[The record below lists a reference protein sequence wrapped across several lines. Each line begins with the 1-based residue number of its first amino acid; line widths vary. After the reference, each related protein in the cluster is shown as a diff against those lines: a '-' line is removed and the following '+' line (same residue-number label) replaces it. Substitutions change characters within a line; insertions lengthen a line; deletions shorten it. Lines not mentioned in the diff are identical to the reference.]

1 MTSDH
6 SNDHPTYLTDHA
18 IAGIAAGLIDA
29 SLPRSRW
36 THAAHFAAAL
46 WLLRHDPARAA
57 VIGDLIRHYNAA
69 SGGVNSDSEGYHETI
84 TRASLHMAGLALA
97 AHGPETPLSTV
108 MADLLAGPLGRSDW
122 PMAHWRHETL
132 FSVAAR
138 REWVAPDVAGLPGWP
153 GEQ

>member
-1 MTSDH
+1 MT
-6 SNDHPTYLTDHA
+6 NDHPACLIDLD

-57 VIGDLIRHYNAA
+57 TIGDLIRRYNAA
-69 SGGVNSDSEGYHETI
+69 SGGVNSDTEGYHETI

-97 AHGPETPLSTV
+97 THGPEAPLSAV
-108 MADLLAGPLGRSDW
+108 LADLLAGPLGRSDW
-122 PMAHWRHETL
+122 LMAHWRRETL
-132 FSVAAR
+132 FSVEAR
-138 REWVAPDVAGLPGWP
+138 RGWVAPDLAGLPGWP
-153 GEQ
+153 E